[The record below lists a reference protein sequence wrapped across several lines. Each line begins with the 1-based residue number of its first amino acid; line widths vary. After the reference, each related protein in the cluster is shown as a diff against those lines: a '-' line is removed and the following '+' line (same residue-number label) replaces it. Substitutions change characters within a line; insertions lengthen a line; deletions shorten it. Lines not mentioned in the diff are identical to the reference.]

1 MALNPFYLRQVN
13 CYQNPERYLVE
24 AFRVLVFGI
33 LVNPM
38 PKAVYDAFWATATY
52 AVDERKE
59 AFERAFGL
67 TTILIDEVE
76 LVITLIPGWFVE
88 YNAAVEAG
96 EAPIDAPC
104 PCDSF

>member
-1 MALNPFYLRQVN
+1 MNPFYLRQVN
-13 CYQNPERYLVE
+13 CYQQPERSLVE
-24 AFRVLVFGI
+24 AFRLLVFGV

-38 PKAVYDAFWATATY
+38 PGVVYDAFWAAATY
-52 AVDERKE
+52 AVEERKACFE
-59 AFERAFGL
+59 AAFVL
-67 TTILIDEVE
+67 AHVHIEDIEFV
-76 LVITLIPGWFVE
+76 VTLDPGWFVS